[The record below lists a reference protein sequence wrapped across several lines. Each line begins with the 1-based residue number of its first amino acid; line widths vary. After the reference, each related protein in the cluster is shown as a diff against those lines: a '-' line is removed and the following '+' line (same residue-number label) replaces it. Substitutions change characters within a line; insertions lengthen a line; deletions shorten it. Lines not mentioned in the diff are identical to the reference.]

1 MANKKSIIP
10 EFMKDNPDDIYQF
23 LFPLKIVLDEDQF
36 GNSHYEVVVKNT
48 NKNQFFSY
56 FMSPELLFTHY
67 QFLEYYQ
74 NGKKVDRNKKE
85 FVDEKSFII
94 NTRLINKGSEKKLN
108 DILDNNTIKS
118 LLPESNEFNDSKY
131 INCYLVEQKDMK
143 IIIPQFAIGIY
154 YYFRFS
160 ELREAVFDSTLQD
173 LYIICDD
180 NPKDAKIVLPKYRTD
195 EDAAF
200 IHRYVCQKSPKKE
213 FDNVSNYIHNYLK
226 YMQDKNSE
234 QNIYKMHLKFNF
246 PTKEDLKIDTRCKLI
261 VNKKTN
267 ETYYFI
273 YEIVNDYSDIGFEKL
288 TKIIEKNKVTLNI
301 GDLENLPKVE
311 KDIPMET
318 SEILKISHAS
328 KKYTQAYHQK
338 NRKKSCGS
346 LKDILIDEET
356 STRDILED
364 LLKIYKEQQTDDII
378 HQSLTES
385 SSKGNKSI
393 RKVVVSSE
401 FMKEPI
407 SKSLNE
413 IDNFVVFNQYI
424 NFLQQQKD
432 IQEFYL
438 NEKKD
443 LPQYTFE
450 DANGEIKVNPKCKI
464 KKRPRQYLTATFL
477 YKNQYVGLLE
487 LENNSYSACST
498 WVIISSSPIKNSNF
512 DFFINLYFKEEKG
525 IDEILKEYAETNPRF
540 TKKNHER
547 DENLNEMQ
555 LSKWYV
561 GLLGK
566 ITNLSFKD
574 INQ

>member
-1 MANKKSIIP
+1 MATRKSIIP
-10 EFMKDNPDDIYQF
+10 EFMKNNPDDTFQF
-23 LFPLKIVLDEDQF
+23 LFPLKIALDEDKY

-48 NKNQFFSY
+48 NTNQFFSY
-56 FMSPELLFTHY
+56 LMSPELLFTHY

-118 LLPESNEFNDSKY
+118 LLPESNEFSDSKY

-160 ELREAVFDSTLQD
+160 ELREAVFDSTLEE
-173 LYIICDD
+173 LYIMCDD

-200 IHRYVCQKSPKKE
+200 IHRYVCQKSAKKE
-213 FDNVSNYIHNYLK
+213 FDNVSNYIHNYLR

-234 QNIYKMHLKFNF
+234 QDIYKMHLKFNF

-267 ETYYFI
+267 ETYYLI

-328 KKYTQAYHQK
+328 KKYTQTYHQK

-424 NFLQQQKD
+424 NFLQERSD
-432 IQEFYL
+432 IKYFHL

-443 LPQYTFE
+443 LPQYILE
-450 DANGEIKVNPKCKI
+450 NDDGEEKVNPKCKI
-464 KKRPRQYLTATFL
+464 KKRPRQYLTTTFK
-477 YKNQYVGLLE
+477 YENSYVGLLE
-487 LENNSYSACST
+487 LENNPSSGNST
-498 WVIISSSPIKNSNF
+498 WVIISNKPIETEHF
-512 DFFINLYFKEEKG
+512 EFFMNLYFKKDIG
-525 IDEILKEYAETNPRF
+525 IDNILKKHSKTNPKF

-547 DENLNEMQ
+547 NENLNEIQ
-555 LSKWYV
+555 LANWYT

-566 ITNLSFKD
+566 IV
-574 INQ
+574 

>member
-23 LFPLKIVLDEDQF
+23 LFPLKIVLDEEQF
-36 GNSHYEVVVKNT
+36 ANSHYEVAVKNINT
-48 NKNQFFSY
+48 NQYFSY
-56 FMSPELLFTHY
+56 LMSPELLFTHY

-85 FVDEKSFII
+85 FLDEKSFII
-94 NTRLINKGSEKKLN
+94 NTKFINQFNEKKLN
-108 DILDNNTIKS
+108 EILDDNTIQS
-118 LLPESNEFNDSKY
+118 LLGVSNKFSDVKY
-131 INCYLVEQKDMK
+131 INCYLVEQKDIK

-226 YMQDKNSE
+226 YMQDKKSE
-234 QNIYKMHLKFNF
+234 QDIYKMHLKFNF

-267 ETYYFI
+267 DKYYFI

-288 TKIIEKNKVTLNI
+288 TKIIEKNKVILNI
-301 GDLENLPKVE
+301 GDLGNLPKVE
-311 KDIPMET
+311 KDIPIET
-318 SEILKISHAS
+318 SEILKINHAS
-328 KKYTQAYHQK
+328 KKYTQTYNQK

-356 STRDILED
+356 STRNIIEE

-385 SSKGNKSI
+385 SAKGNKSI
-393 RKVVVSSE
+393 RKVVISSE
-401 FMKEPI
+401 FMKEPA

-432 IQEFYL
+432 IKEFYL

-450 DANGEIKVNPKCKI
+450 DNNGEIKVNPKCKI
-464 KKRPRQYLTATFL
+464 KKRPRQYLTVTFL
-477 YKNQYVGLLE
+477 YKNQYIGLLE

-498 WVIISSSPIKNSNF
+498 WVIVSNSPIQNSNF
-512 DFFINLYFKEEKG
+512 EFFINLYFKEDKG
-525 IDEILKEYAETNPRF
+525 IDKILKEYAETNPRC

-547 DENLNEMQ
+547 DENLNEIQ
-555 LSKWYV
+555 LSKWYA

-566 ITNLSFKD
+566 ITNPTFKN
-574 INQ
+574 IN

>member
-36 GNSHYEVVVKNT
+36 GNSHYEVVVKNINT
-48 NKNQFFSY
+48 NQFFSY
-56 FMSPELLFTHY
+56 LMSPELLFTHY

-160 ELREAVFDSTLQD
+160 ELREAVFDSTLEE
-173 LYIICDD
+173 LYIMCDD

-200 IHRYVCQKSPKKE
+200 IHRYVCQKSSKKE
-213 FDNVSNYIHNYLK
+213 FDNVSNYIHNYLR

-234 QNIYKMHLKFNF
+234 QDIYKMHLKFNF
-246 PTKEDLKIDTRCKLI
+246 PTKEDLKIDTRYKLI
-261 VNKKTN
+261 INKKTN

-273 YEIVNDYSDIGFEKL
+273 YEIVNDYSNIGFEKL

-401 FMKEPI
+401 FVKESETKP
-407 SKSLNE
+407 LTE

-424 NFLQQQKD
+424 NFLQQRTDIKD
-432 IQEFYL
+432 FHL

-443 LPQYTFE
+443 LPQYTLKDDE
-450 DANGEIKVNPKCKI
+450 TKINPKCKI
-464 KKRPRQYLTATFL
+464 KKRPRQYLTATFQ
-477 YKNQYVGLLE
+477 YKNTYVGLLE
-487 LENNSYSACST
+487 LENNPSSGNST
-498 WVIISSSPIKNSNF
+498 WVIISDKAIETEHF
-512 DFFINLYFKEEKG
+512 EFFMNLYFKKDIG
-525 IDEILKEYAETNPRF
+525 IDNILKKYSKTNPKF

-547 DENLNEMQ
+547 NENLGEIQ
-555 LSKWYV
+555 LGKWYA

-566 ITNLSFKD
+566 IS
-574 INQ
+574 